1 MLIYDLFCEFKRHFS
16 MGNVSRGGA
25 EHGKGRGARHHPV
38 GRAGFGGQR
47 GAVRPCSVISAP
59 WGSAESLRP
68 PLAPFGHELGAEQAP
83 DLEQER
89 DLSQLGCC
97 WPCSTGLGS
106 LLLGTI
112 SLPELRCL
120 SGSVLQTLSAAAQAH
135 LSLSFSLRGAGG
147 AAEPRAGGE
156 GLPHGVRH
164 RRGHPHRGAPLLA
177 GHQHRRPEAAQDAR
191 GPRWVSSLLLPSPA
205 PAGP

>member
-1 MLIYDLFCEFKRHFS
+1 MPCPQWKSGQVVQLGWTAGEDLLCIQEDGTVLIYDLFCEFKRHFS

-83 DLEQER
+83 DLVQE
-89 DLSQLGCC
+89 
-97 WPCSTGLGS
+97 
-106 LLLGTI
+106 
-112 SLPELRCL
+112 
-120 SGSVLQTLSAAAQAH
+120 
-135 LSLSFSLRGAGG
+135 
-147 AAEPRAGGE
+147 
-156 GLPHGVRH
+156 
-164 RRGHPHRGAPLLA
+164 
-177 GHQHRRPEAAQDAR
+177 
-191 GPRWVSSLLLPSPA
+191 
-205 PAGP
+205 